1 MKSNW
6 ELIKKRSQ
14 YHFDPKQWDP
24 KWDRMEQLGYIQPSW
39 DQELAQAIEQSSP
52 VNALTGLPRDYHPAS
67 WNGQGSRPNMAVMG
81 QEADQEEYDLESY
94 GISKDYVVSNL
105 NYNLAPVFQQI
116 ADQFALEDC
125 VARVHVQY
133 PGQVWQLHLD
143 KLEKWMPED
152 PAQVV
157 RYVVQLTDWQQ
168 GHFWSFGNYMWS
180 GWCAGVVT
188 QFDWFSVPH
197 STANAGHVPR
207 ATLQITGIKTAQT
220 GKFLQQIRT

>member
-24 KWDRMEQLGYIQPSW
+24 KWDRVEQLGHIQPCW
-39 DQELAQAIEQSSP
+39 DQELSQAIEQSRP
-52 VNALTGLPRDYHPAS
+52 VNAMTPLPRDKHPES
-67 WNGQGSRPNMAVMG
+67 WGGQAARPNMVINDKE
-81 QEADQEEYDLESY
+81 QDQEEYDLESY
-94 GISKDYVVSNL
+94 GISKDYVTGKV
-105 NYNLAPVFQQI
+105 NYDLAPIFQQI

-143 KLEKWMPED
+143 KLEKWLPED
-152 PAQVV
+152 PTQVV
-157 RYVVQLTDWQQ
+157 RYVIQLTDWQP
-168 GHFWSFGNYMWS
+168 GHFWSYGNYMWS
-180 GWCAGVVT
+180 GWRAGNVT
-188 QFDWFSVPH
+188 SNDWINIPH

-207 ATLQITGIKTAQT
+207 ATLQITGIKTAET
-220 GKFLQQIRT
+220 DKFLEQIKQ